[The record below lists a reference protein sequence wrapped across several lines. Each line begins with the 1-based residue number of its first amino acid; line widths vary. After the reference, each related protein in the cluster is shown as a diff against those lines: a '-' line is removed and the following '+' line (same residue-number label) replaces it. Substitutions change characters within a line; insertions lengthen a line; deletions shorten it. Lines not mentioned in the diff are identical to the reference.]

1 MNMKEKFSEKEI
13 DETDVSEL
21 RKLILFNSEHI
32 WDEVIDQLQIATG
45 YDILHCQQIAVI
57 AHTKGKAT
65 VKSGDIDELVYTNNI
80 LKEIDL
86 VTTIE

>member
-1 MNMKEKFSEKEI
+1 MNEKTLELESDK
-13 DETDVSEL
+13 TNVSEL

-32 WDEVIDQLQIATG
+32 WDDVIDQLQIATG

-57 AHTKGKAT
+57 AHTKGKAV
-65 VKSGDIDELVYTNNI
+65 VKSGDIDELVCTNKI
-80 LKEIDL
+80 LKEINL